1 MFDEKDLQQIREHG
15 LSPEQAE
22 TQLENFRRGFPFLN
36 VVRAASPGDGVL
48 VVGAAEADAAV
59 ERYEKESAGLGV
71 VKFVP
76 ASGAATRMFK
86 ELFEFVNDGK
96 RGKGIDTP
104 LENIGKFAFWP
115 ELRAVLPAGADDR
128 AIVNAIVGDGLNY
141 GRKPKG
147 LVTFHAYPEGAR
159 KAVEEH
165 LVEGAA
171 YAAAGGVVRI
181 HFTVSPEHV
190 AGFEEPLAAKVP
202 LYEKRF
208 GVRYEISFSV
218 QKPSTDTL
226 AVNPDNTPF
235 RQDDGTP
242 LFRPAGH
249 GALIENLNEIDA
261 DLIFIKNIDNVTTD
275 ARRGDTVRYKK
286 VLAGVL
292 LDLQGR
298 AFEYLKALEVG
309 GAELEPIAE
318 FIEKQLCVKLPRRV
332 RFGAAARRVGPSD
345 PRLRHGPQRGRAGR
359 RPVLGREPRRYGVAS
374 DRRVEPDRARR
385 PAADAVGHA
394 LQSGGPRLR
403 RARFEGMQVRSA
415 PVHRSRDGI
424 HLVEILRR
432 PRSARAG
439 ASGSLERCDGEVE
452 HGLRRRSRHDIL
464 SGEGGAGSSAP
475 PAPIGLRFCGCLSPV
490 LSGPAGECVCISRPA
505 RIVSRRSRTALIADA
520 GPVCRVEET
529 LRESGSRGDGLYRQR
544 VSALADLSVAER
556 NLFGDQ
562 FRGMSRACGGRHCG
576 AAGLRL
582 YICSICAGN
591 LSK

>member
-15 LSPEQAE
+15 LTPEQAE

-96 RGKGIDTP
+96 RGKGIDTL

-171 YAAAGGVVRI
+171 YAASNGVVRL
-181 HFTVSPEHV
+181 HFTVSPEHME
-190 AGFEEPLAAKVP
+190 AFRTLLAEKVP
-202 LYEKRF
+202 QYEARY
-208 GVRYEISFSV
+208 GVRYDISFSV
-218 QKPSTDTL
+218 QKPATDTV
-226 AVNPDNTPF
+226 AVNPDNTLF
-235 RQDDGTP
+235 RQEDGSL

-286 VLAGVL
+286 ALAGVL
-292 LDLQGR
+292 IDLQREAFDRLR
-298 AFEYLKALEVG
+298 AIDAGTADLDAVARFVETRLCVMLPESYDAALLRAVLDRPIRVCGMVRNEGEPG
-309 GAELEPIAE
+309 GGPFWVANPDGTESLQIAE
-318 FIEKQLCVKLPRRV
+318 SSQIAPADLPLMKSATHFNPVDLVCGVRDAQGGHFDLRRYVDPATGFISSKSS
-332 RFGAAARRVGPSD
+332 G
-345 PRLRHGPQRGRAGR
+345 
-359 RPVLGREPRRYGVAS
+359 GREL
-374 DRRVEPDRARR
+374 RAQEL
-385 PAADAVGHA
+385 PG
-394 LQSGGPRLR
+394 LWNGSM
-403 RARFEGMQVRSA
+403 ARWNTVFVDV
-415 PVHRSRDGI
+415 PVST
-424 HLVEILRR
+424 
-432 PRSARAG
+432 
-439 ASGSLERCDGEVE
+439 
-452 HGLRRRSRHDIL
+452 
-464 SGEGGAGSSAP
+464 
-475 PAPIGLRFCGCLSPV
+475 FSPV
-490 LSGPAGECVCISRPA
+490 KVVQDLLRP
-505 RIVSRRSRTALIADA
+505 
-520 GPVCRVEET
+520 
-529 LRESGSRGDGLYRQR
+529 QH
-544 VSALADLSVAER
+544 
-556 NLFGDQ
+556 Q
-562 FRGMSRACGGRHCG
+562 
-576 AAGLRL
+576 
-582 YICSICAGN
+582 
-591 LSK
+591 

>member
-1 MFDEKDLQQIREHG
+1 
-15 LSPEQAE
+15 
-22 TQLENFRRGFPFLN
+22 
-36 VVRAASPGDGVL
+36 
-48 VVGAAEADAAV
+48 
-59 ERYEKESAGLGV
+59 
-71 VKFVP
+71 
-76 ASGAATRMFK
+76 MFK

-96 RGKGIDTP
+96 RGKGIDTL

-165 LVEGAA
+165 LVEGGLRRGRRRRAHPFHRLARARRGLQGAA
-171 YAAAGGVVRI
+171 RRKG
-181 HFTVSPEHV
+181 P
-190 AGFEEPLAAKVP
+190 P
-202 LYEKRF
+202 YEKRF

-235 RQDDGTP
+235 RQDDGTL

-318 FIEKQLCVKLPRRV
+318 FIEKQLCVKLPAEYDSALLRAVLDRPIRV
-332 RFGAAARRVGPSD
+332 CGMVRNEGEPGGGPFWVGNPDGTESLQIAESSQIAPD
-345 PRLRHGPQRGRAGR
+345 DLPLMQSATHFN
-359 RPVLGREPRRYGVAS
+359 PVDLVCGVRDSKGCKFDLRRYT
-374 DRRVEPDRARR
+374 D
-385 PAADAVGHA
+385 PATGFISSKS
-394 LQSGGPRLR
+394 SGGRDLR
-403 RARFEGMQVRSA
+403 AQELPGLWNGAMAKWNTVFVDV
-415 PVHRSRDGI
+415 PVTT
-424 HLVEILRR
+424 
-432 PRSARAG
+432 
-439 ASGSLERCDGEVE
+439 
-452 HGLRRRSRHDIL
+452 
-464 SGEGGAGSSAP
+464 
-475 PAPIGLRFCGCLSPV
+475 FSPV
-490 LSGPAGECVCISRPA
+490 KVVQDLLRP
-505 RIVSRRSRTALIADA
+505 
-520 GPVCRVEET
+520 
-529 LRESGSRGDGLYRQR
+529 QH
-544 VSALADLSVAER
+544 
-556 NLFGDQ
+556 Q
-562 FRGMSRACGGRHCG
+562 
-576 AAGLRL
+576 
-582 YICSICAGN
+582 
-591 LSK
+591 